1 MMCKV
6 TDVSVKQGKSQC
18 LWSSCREG
26 MFLRLTQISST
37 ILCLILFS
45 SIFHKGCTSD
55 MYQCYQVRV
64 QYIDQDYKNN
74 TYIDEF
80 QDRDWKNLSRYDSLE
95 NEVQFMTSSRVK
107 STVYK
112 INKVL

>member
-1 MMCKV
+1 MCKV

-26 MFLRLTQISST
+26 MFFAPYTVFINKFCVLYYFP
-37 ILCLILFS
+37 LF
-45 SIFHKGCTSD
+45 FHKGCTSD

-107 STVYK
+107 
-112 INKVL
+112 ILQ

>member
-1 MMCKV
+1 MCKV

-26 MFLRLTQISST
+26 IFFCVLHSFPLQ
-37 ILCLILFS
+37 ILCLIYCFPLF
-45 SIFHKGCTSD
+45 FNKGCTSD

-107 STVYK
+107 
-112 INKVL
+112 ILQ

>member
-1 MMCKV
+1 
-6 TDVSVKQGKSQC
+6 
-18 LWSSCREG
+18 
-26 MFLRLTQISST
+26 
-37 ILCLILFS
+37 
-45 SIFHKGCTSD
+45 

-107 STVYK
+107 
-112 INKVL
+112 NLQ